1 MALSCAIEEAWEN
14 IMSAFS
20 AIEQSGRLH
29 GPNSEEVRL
38 AEARISRA
46 HQAPVMVL
54 SFWSFCRSPSAPMVT
69 SILVTAGF

>member
-20 AIEQSGRLH
+20 AIEQSGRLY

-38 AEARISRA
+38 AEAAFDQWKEEYLELTKS
-46 HQAPVMVL
+46 L
-54 SFWSFCRSPSAPMVT
+54 
-69 SILVTAGF
+69 